1 MTIARPAETEFN
13 PFYAGYVG
21 KVSDPV
27 ALLKEQLAAF
37 DQLRGLAE
45 TVGDHRYAE
54 GKWSVKELI
63 GHMAD
68 SERVFAYR
76 LLRVARADKA
86 PMAGFDEN
94 AWAAVAPHARRRL
107 AAVVD
112 ELIAV
117 RRSTLA
123 QIESLDDTAVA
134 NSGVANN
141 APVTARAICWI
152 IPGHAQH
159 HLGILAERYVV
170 GPVLHILKRADESGC
185 EAQIRAARQGVAP
198 S

>member
-1 MTIARPAETEFN
+1 MTIARPAQSEFN

-27 ALLKEQLAAF
+27 ALLKDQIAAF
-37 DQLRGLAE
+37 EKLRGLAE

-54 GKWSVKELI
+54 GKWSVKELV

-68 SERVFAYR
+68 TERVFTYR
-76 LLRVARADKA
+76 LLRIARADKA
-86 PMAGFDEN
+86 PLAGFDEK

-107 AAVVD
+107 AEVVD
-112 ELIAV
+112 ELIAI
-117 RRSTLA
+117 RRSTIAL
-123 QIESLDDTAVA
+123 IESLDDTAIA
-134 NSGVANN
+134 NTGVANN
-141 APVTARAICWI
+141 SPVTARAICWI

-159 HLGILAERYVV
+159 HLDVLAERY
-170 GPVLHILKRADESGC
+170 
-185 EAQIRAARQGVAP
+185 GVK